1 MDDKTEE
8 YIEPNQAMSIIDR
21 SQRIVRQSRRWHM
34 VTMLATGL
42 ITMFFFA
49 FLGWVP
55 LEYWAKYEI
64 YVIFL
69 PIIFYLFLVS
79 IRKKY
84 PTTGSPELRKFEM
97 FIFNIYTGLMVVAV
111 ATCIFILQP
120 GTLIAGLIGVVPAL
134 PCFYGAWRVRS

>member
-8 YIEPNQAMSIIDR
+8 YIGPNQAMSIIDR

-34 VTMLATGL
+34 VAMLAMGL

-55 LEYWAKYEI
+55 LERWAKYEI
-64 YVIFL
+64 YLVFV
-69 PIIFYLFLVS
+69 PIIFYQLLVS
-79 IRKKY
+79 IRKKH
-84 PTTGSPELRKFEM
+84 PTTGSKELRRFER

-111 ATCIFILQP
+111 ATCVFLLQP
-120 GTLIAGLIGVVPAL
+120 GTLPAAWIGVVPAL
-134 PCFYGAWRVRS
+134 PCFYGAWRMRS